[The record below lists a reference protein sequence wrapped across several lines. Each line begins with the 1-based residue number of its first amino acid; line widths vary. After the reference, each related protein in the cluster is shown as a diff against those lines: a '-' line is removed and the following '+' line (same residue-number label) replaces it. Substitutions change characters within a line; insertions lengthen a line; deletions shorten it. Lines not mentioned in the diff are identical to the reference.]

1 MTWYICFF
9 LSAVLAAALVVIA
22 FTRRLGVMRVFYA
35 MLALLLAAYLIYIP
49 PFFHEYSPTAAL
61 FGGLINVLQVISLDA
76 DYGAFYDLISA
87 ELHGGAFAQL
97 YFFLLAAIH
106 FLLPTV
112 SAMSAI
118 TLVARCLTRMQL
130 GLIRLRKRPLYIFSE
145 INSRSVSLARDI
157 RAHEKRCDILF
168 LSDGDGPDPG
178 ELRRELGCRV
188 LNEKVETVRTAAP
201 GRTVHYYCISSDEEQ
216 NLNTALS
223 IRSFLADKSPAIQ
236 RCSHIFLFSTDPTAA
251 LIMDSVTNGLVNLS
265 IINEHQAAVYDLLER
280 RPLVDSA
287 VDGNISVLICG
298 FTPLSEAFL
307 RAAVWCGQLDGY
319 RLSFTVLGENIRNLA
334 ANFQAGHPGLF
345 TDRYDIRFFSYEN
358 ELEFQTLV
366 SEHCR
371 NANYIMVSG
380 RDEDETID
388 KSVYLRRFFYRSDP
402 QFRAAPPIFAYISNG
417 EKAAAVANLRTA
429 EAKPERSM
437 FYDIT
442 PFGMLDDIYSYRYIS
457 ASGLEGLSRNIHLVY
472 EDIFSQTDIDVA
484 DALQRYNLFEVNK
497 GSNRANALHIRY
509 KLAMLGLDYTDEKD
523 AVEVNFDDFLT
534 EEVLDRLTVA
544 EHDRWMAFLE
554 SEGWSTA
561 TVEESKAYQVSGVS
575 KGRHNCPLLNLHPY
589 ICPFD
594 ELPERSD
601 KLGLPDSTVYDR
613 ELIARIPDILHD
625 KWGVSG
631 KRYKIIQRARREES
645 IHERTE

>member
-1 MTWYICFF
+1 MKAINFIFNIHQPFRLKRYRFFEIGNDHYYYDDFANEDIFSRIAHRSYIPAAETLLRMIENTKGKFRCAISISGDALEQTEQYAPEFMDLLKKLADTGKVEF
-9 LSAVLAAALVVIA
+9 LGMPYPGSLASLIDPEEFMLQVKVHAEKIKTLFGQTVKVIRN
-22 FTRRLGVMRVFYA
+22 TE
-35 MLALLLAAYLIYIP
+35 LIYSDEIAP
-49 PFFHEYSPTAAL
+49 L
-61 FGGLINVLQVISLDA
+61 FV
-76 DYGAFYDLISA
+76 
-87 ELHGGAFAQL
+87 
-97 YFFLLAAIH
+97 
-106 FLLPTV
+106 
-112 SAMSAI
+112 
-118 TLVARCLTRMQL
+118 
-130 GLIRLRKRPLYIFSE
+130 
-145 INSRSVSLARDI
+145 
-157 RAHEKRCDILF
+157 
-168 LSDGDGPDPG
+168 
-178 ELRRELGCRV
+178 ELGFKGCV
-188 LNEKVETVRTAAP
+188 TEGAK
-201 GRTVHYYCISSDEEQ
+201 
-216 NLNTALS
+216 
-223 IRSFLADKSPAIQ
+223 
-236 RCSHIFLFSTDPTAA
+236 HI
-251 LIMDSVTNGLVNLS
+251 
-265 IINEHQAAVYDLLER
+265 H
-280 RPLVDSA
+280 
-287 VDGNISVLICG
+287 
-298 FTPLSEAFL
+298 
-307 RAAVWCGQLDGY
+307 
-319 RLSFTVLGENIRNLA
+319 
-334 ANFQAGHPGLF
+334 
-345 TDRYDIRFFSYEN
+345 
-358 ELEFQTLV
+358 
-366 SEHCR
+366 
-371 NANYIMVSG
+371 
-380 RDEDETID
+380 
-388 KSVYLRRFFYRSDP
+388 SDP

-554 SEGWSTA
+554 SEGWSAA